1 MPRPAVHVVHDP
13 EDSPQ
18 HAQFLA
24 QLHSLS
30 DGQVC
35 AEVRTLSDASSLAT
49 AVWDVLYALGKQPDI
64 HGETTAT
71 WQALEWCACW
81 LRAHGINRLIINRAH
96 ILNWRDWQSLTEMAV
111 ACNVELWLVFQR
123 GALNSRYLRFI
134 TNWNAE
140 VLDWQHF
147 HKSMPASTRGRPA
160 RSRAESYD
168 FPVVPDED
176 WTQFLPTARRVLDS
190 DDYQL
195 VRRVVVKFARAA
207 SEWLDRRAEVT
218 IEQAS
223 AFALESIETAVTA
236 DEALA
241 RLRGIQIGAFHMGW
255 NVRVSAEALRSRRDS
270 QPAAD
275 FTEGAAMRLGW
286 YANPMHPALGA
297 LTLAAGF
304 DQAEIAA
311 VDMSA
316 VSETDASINAGGV
329 PVALPAHAMPA
340 LWAQQRVR
348 LLEGPDCEALFI
360 STYDRRQGYRR
371 LTPASVA
378 HYQGDIEE
386 TTGLL
391 LKSSLARSPDRTKRT
406 ALYSYGV
413 TLKPIAGKGNRWN
426 SN

>member
-1 MPRPAVHVVHDP
+1 MPRAPVHIVHDP

-30 DGQVC
+30 DGPVC

-64 HGETTAT
+64 HGETTPT

-81 LRAHGINRLIINRAH
+81 LRAHGVERLIINRAH
-96 ILNWRDWQSLTEMAV
+96 ALNWRDWQSLTEMAV
-111 ACNVELWLVFQR
+111 ACNIELWLVFQR

-134 TNWNAE
+134 TNWNANL
-140 VLDWQHF
+140 LDWQHF
-147 HKSMPASTRGRPA
+147 RKSMPVSKRTPPA
-160 RSRAESYD
+160 RCRPESYD

-176 WTQFLPTARRVLDS
+176 WTQFLPTARRVLDA

-207 SEWLDRRAEVT
+207 RGWLDGRGEVT

-223 AFALESIETAVTA
+223 AFALECIETAVTA

-241 RLRGIQIGAFHMGW
+241 RLRGIQAGAFHIGW
-255 NVRVSAEALRSRRDS
+255 NVRVSAEALRSRRDG
-270 QPAAD
+270 QPAAE
-275 FTEGAAMRLGW
+275 FTEGAAARLGW

-316 VSETDASINAGGV
+316 LSGADASISGGV
-329 PVALPAHAMPA
+329 RVALPIHAMPA
-340 LWAQQRVR
+340 LRAQRRVR

-360 STYDRRQGYRR
+360 STYNRGQGYRR

-391 LKSSLARSPDRTKRT
+391 LKPGLARSPGRTKRT

-413 TLKPIAGKGNRWN
+413 TLKPMARKGNRWN